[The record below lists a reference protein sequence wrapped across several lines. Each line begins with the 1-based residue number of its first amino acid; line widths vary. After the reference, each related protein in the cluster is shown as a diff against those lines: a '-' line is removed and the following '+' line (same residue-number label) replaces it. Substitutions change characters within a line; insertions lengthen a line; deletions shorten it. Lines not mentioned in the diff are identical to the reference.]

1 MIVIL
6 RYNFPGVK
14 MDLSRYNLIMI
25 PQIRVAILD
34 DHQAIID
41 GYQYRLRNA
50 TDIEVTATLLFGED
64 LEPALAANPVDILL
78 LDIQVPISADNPNP
92 YPVLFEL
99 PRLLQMYPNMD
110 ILIISMH
117 AQPALIQALME
128 AGASGYILKE
138 DMTTFRELAAVI
150 RSVTHQ
156 GIYLSPAAFQALQH
170 RRSGDLQQ
178 PLSPRQLEALSLCAA
193 YPDTST
199 AELAIRMEIS
209 HSTLRNL
216 LSGAYLKLGV
226 RTRAS
231 AILKAQQMGLLPP
244 TY

>member
-1 MIVIL
+1 
-6 RYNFPGVK
+6 

-78 LDIQVPISADNPNP
+78 LDIQVPISPGNPNP

-150 RSVTHQ
+150 RSVAHQ

-170 RRSGDLQQ
+170 RRSGDLQTTAQ
-178 PLSPRQLEALSLCAA
+178 PPPARSPVALRCLSRYQH
-193 YPDTST
+193 
-199 AELAIRMEIS
+199 R
-209 HSTLRNL
+209 
-216 LSGAYLKLGV
+216 
-226 RTRAS
+226 
-231 AILKAQQMGLLPP
+231 
-244 TY
+244 

>member
-6 RYNFPGVK
+6 RYKFPGVK
-14 MDLSRYNLIMI
+14 GRISRYNLFMN
-25 PQIRVAILD
+25 PTIRVAILD

-50 TDIEVTATLLFGED
+50 PDIEVTATLLFGED
-64 LEPALAANPVDILL
+64 LEPTLAARPVDILL
-78 LDIQVPISADNPNP
+78 LDIQVPISPDNPNP
-92 YPVLFEL
+92 YPVLYEL
-99 PRLLQMYPNMD
+99 PRLLQTYPNMD

-150 RSVTHQ
+150 RSVAQH
-156 GIYLSPAAFQALQH
+156 GIYLSSAALQALQ
-170 RRSGDLQQ
+170 RRKVGDLQQ

-199 AELAIRMEIS
+199 AELAQRMDIS

-216 LSGAYLKLGV
+216 LSGAYMKLEV

-231 AILKAQQMGLLPP
+231 AILKARQMGLLPP
-244 TY
+244 AF